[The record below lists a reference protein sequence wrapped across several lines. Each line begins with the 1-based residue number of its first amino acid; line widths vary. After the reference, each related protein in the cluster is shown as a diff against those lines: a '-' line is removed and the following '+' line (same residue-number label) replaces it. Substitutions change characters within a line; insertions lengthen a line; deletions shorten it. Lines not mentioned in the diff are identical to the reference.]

1 MVYLRVATV
10 SKDGSWKLW
19 NIDGMFVLLCII
31 MCFCLVKFDYQSH
44 LVLLLCSCLS
54 QKGRAKVVVIT

>member
-44 LVLLLCSCLS
+44 LVV
-54 QKGRAKVVVIT
+54 VVVI